1 MDDFEKH
8 LLAAT
13 HSAILIKEYD
23 VLHWYF
29 YPYVY
34 EGIIT
39 TILWYAIYYF
49 TYCLMFFDSLDA
61 VCVIRNIPF
70 QFIHII
76 L

>member
-39 TILWYAIYYF
+39 TILGYAIYYF
-49 TYCLMFFDSLDA
+49 TYCLMFF
-61 VCVIRNIPF
+61 
-70 QFIHII
+70 
-76 L
+76 